1 MTTTMVPKWPDPS
14 ETLKGI
20 LVPRRMTHD
29 EWRASEDLQTEW
41 IDDRC
46 AALLPSTPVEMARP
60 FMAALIHTP
69 TAEAFRALLD
79 TMPVGPLFAA
89 EDVASIELLLSALP
103 GAYLA
108 ADESTLTIP
117 TPSTEATRRARR
129 HTDGTVRGS
138 RAGAY
143 VITSH
148 GGLIGGK
155 VDRSEPT
162 SLLASEC
169 IARADLWAV
178 ATSGEHLTPLL
189 GNEARSW
196 EEVTPPLA
204 DVHMGDSVT
213 SEARKPRQHRP
224 RSARYATVAKQK
236 YVTPC
241 SVPSLTSD
249 ARLTGLEFGMLHEL
263 RTTFGG
269 MVRHGIRGAWVASD
283 NAKNR
288 KSARVRRADALPVE
302 SPDELCARARGSLE
316 SLYAASEPG
325 QLKYRITASDHRA
338 TVTHDP
344 AGRKFIVSVSVP
356 RGDGKRSTATR
367 TVRSIDAAIG
377 TLARLTT

>member
-1 MTTTMVPKWPDPS
+1 MTTMIPKWPDPA
-14 ETLKGI
+14 ETLKGV

-29 EWRASEDLQTEW
+29 EWQADEDLQTEW
-41 IDDRC
+41 IDARC

-69 TAEAFRALLD
+69 TETAFRELLD
-79 TMPVGPLFAA
+79 TMPVGPLYAA
-89 EDVASIELLLSALP
+89 EDVASIELLLAALP

-129 HTDGTVRGS
+129 AR
-138 RAGAY
+138 RNPY

-162 SLLASEC
+162 SLRASEC

-178 ATSGEHLTPLL
+178 ATSGEHLVPLL
-189 GNEARSW
+189 GTEARSW

-204 DVHMGDSVT
+204 NVNMGDSVT

-224 RSARYATVAKQK
+224 RSARYATVAKPK

-249 ARLTGLEFGMLHEL
+249 ARLTGLDYGMLHEL
-263 RTTFGG
+263 RTTFDG
-269 MVRHGIRGAWVASD
+269 MVRHGIRGAWIASD

-316 SLYAASEPG
+316 SLYAAREPG
-325 QLKYRITASDHRA
+325 QLKYRIAASDHRA

-356 RGDGKRSTATR
+356 RGDGKRTTATR
-367 TVRSIDAAIG
+367 TVRSIDAAVG